1 MGPRTHEQRLAVGI
15 WSQPKQH
22 RDSCCDSCLT
32 VHPLIRNKP
41 VFAPARASATG
52 KREVTIHLAEGR
64 PTGDVGRLGELCLDH
79 GLHGSNALRR
89 RLKSSNDTQII
100 CAADTCEPY
109 RETRRLPLQSR
120 ERELLNLGSRRSVPG
135 QELG

>member
-41 VFAPARASATG
+41 VFAPAA
-52 KREVTIHLAEGR
+52 R
-64 PTGDVGRLGELCLDH
+64 PL
-79 GLHGSNALRR
+79 
-89 RLKSSNDTQII
+89 
-100 CAADTCEPY
+100 
-109 RETRRLPLQSR
+109 
-120 ERELLNLGSRRSVPG
+120 LGSARSQSTWTKVG
-135 QELG
+135 QPEMWAALANCAWITGYSYIGEKLAFCPDCRPYAQNSKEGS